1 MFKNKTGVVV
11 VDLQGD
17 FTLLK
22 QGSLAVQQ
30 TDQSYLD
37 DVVDTI
43 NQFHS
48 KGYKL
53 FATQDFHPENHI
65 SFYTNHKNKK
75 PYEAIEIE
83 GRTQVLWPPHCIQG
97 SENTRLLVD
106 ENLFIDIVQKGT
118 DPGYD
123 SYSGFFDDNGMKTGL
138 EDCLKYHGL
147 NTLVVFGLAT
157 DYCVK
162 ATAMDALGSGFKVIL
177 IKDLCR
183 GVAAHTTT
191 RALEEMAAAGVRIIS
206 SVSKI

>member
-1 MFKNKTGVVV
+1 MCKNKTGVVV

-162 ATAMDALGSGFKVIL
+162 ATAMDALRSGFKVIL